1 MEYIPTRIG
10 YTFEGWYSEPECI
23 NKITDSEYTPS
34 GNITL
39 YAKWT
44 ANTYLVR
51 YYGNGYTGG
60 GTANTTHTYDEEKV
74 LTANGFIRE
83 YEVTYNH
90 NYNGSTNINKTAT
103 YTFKNWNREEN
114 GTGTTYEDNDVVKNL
129 TDMNNDT
136 VILYAQWNSSS
147 VNHTP
152 TRTGYTFG
160 GWYREAECI
169 NQVTSAENTVYTPT
183 ANITLYAKWIPNT
196 YTVIYNGNGA
206 TGGNTASSTH
216 TYDEEKVLTANGFI
230 REYEVTYNHNY
241 EGSTDT
247 NKTASYIFN
256 GWAAEENG
264 AKVYNNEESIINL
277 REENGEEV
285 NLYAD
290 WSQVG
295 VSYVPERTGYT
306 FLGWYSEPEC
316 INKVTDDEYTPGEDT
331 TLYAK
336 WQVNN
341 YKYTVNYLEKE
352 TNNVLHEAKADGSR
366 NYGTAISSNAEIIN
380 IKGYKYES
388 SNDITITEVEENV
401 INIYYVI
408 DEAQTKEVSYKVE
421 YYMSGE
427 EVTEDEQTVTKTV
440 QVLRPDELN
449 VEKENINLVDK
460 YIGYKLEKTEP
471 AEIPDIVNHGETI
484 KVYYVKDKF
493 NYTVEYYYD
502 GVEDES
508 KKETLEATYQE
519 EITEYEDKNITGY
532 KFDKV
537 EGLPLTITEVAENN
551 VIKVYYVKDK
561 FNYTIEYYYDGVQDE
576 SKTVTS
582 EATYQQEIT
591 EYEDKNIV
599 GYKLEKVEGMP
610 LAVTEIVEN
619 NVIKVYYV
627 KDKFNYTV
635 EYYYNGEKDESKTI
649 TAEATY
655 QDKITEYEDKNIT
668 GYKFDKVEGVPL
680 TITEVEENNVI
691 KVYYV
696 IDEENTKELSYIV
709 EYYKDGNKVEE
720 DTETERSTVQILQP
734 DTLEVNKE
742 KINTTK

>member
-230 REYEVTYNHNY
+230 RLYEVTYNHNY

-388 SNDITITEVEENV
+388 SNDI
-401 INIYYVI
+401 
-408 DEAQTKEVSYKVE
+408 
-421 YYMSGE
+421 
-427 EVTEDEQTVTKTV
+427 
-440 QVLRPDELN
+440 
-449 VEKENINLVDK
+449 
-460 YIGYKLEKTEP
+460 
-471 AEIPDIVNHGETI
+471 
-484 KVYYVKDKF
+484 
-493 NYTVEYYYD
+493 
-502 GVEDES
+502 
-508 KKETLEATYQE
+508 
-519 EITEYEDKNITGY
+519 
-532 KFDKV
+532 
-537 EGLPLTITEVAENN
+537 TITEVAENN

>member
-60 GTANTTHTYDEEKV
+60 GTANTTYTYDEEKV

-230 REYEVTYNHNY
+230 RLYEVTYNHNY

-388 SNDITITEVEENV
+388 SNDI
-401 INIYYVI
+401 
-408 DEAQTKEVSYKVE
+408 
-421 YYMSGE
+421 
-427 EVTEDEQTVTKTV
+427 
-440 QVLRPDELN
+440 
-449 VEKENINLVDK
+449 
-460 YIGYKLEKTEP
+460 
-471 AEIPDIVNHGETI
+471 
-484 KVYYVKDKF
+484 
-493 NYTVEYYYD
+493 
-502 GVEDES
+502 
-508 KKETLEATYQE
+508 
-519 EITEYEDKNITGY
+519 
-532 KFDKV
+532 
-537 EGLPLTITEVAENN
+537 TITEVAENN